1 MANSLW
7 SDYLALLTTL
17 SQTLEKLTAIQHRKT
32 DAVCQ
37 GHVPVVEDCM
47 KQEQVLSL
55 SLRSLEQ
62 KRMKLL
68 SQLGLDGVNLRHLQ
82 EHAPQEYDLETK
94 QVVEELRRQY
104 TLFQT
109 ASQVAR
115 NTLECNLREIERMQK
130 QAQGDVPTGD
140 QLPRQTDFRV

>member
-1 MANSLW
+1 MNSLW
-7 SDYLALLTTL
+7 KDYLALLTKL
-17 SQTLEKLTAIQHRKT
+17 SQTLEKLTDIERHKT

-37 GHVPVVEDCM
+37 GNLPVVEDCM
-47 KQEQVLSL
+47 KQEQVFSL

-62 KRMKLL
+62 KRIKLL
-68 SQLGLDGVNLRHLQ
+68 TQLGLADVNLRHLQ
-82 EHAPQEYDLETK
+82 EHAPEEYDLETK

-104 TLFQT
+104 TLFQA

-115 NTLECNLREIERMQK
+115 STLECNLREIERIQ
-130 QAQGDVPTGD
+130 QAQSDASPND